1 MFEHKFP
8 LFFGIIDKDCIQNAR
23 PKADT
28 TLNIFPK
35 NLLHDVRRKE
45 RVIRYIN
52 MKENCN
58 LEKG

>member
-28 TLNIFPK
+28 TLNIFPE
-35 NLLHDVRRKE
+35 NLFHDVRRKE
-45 RVIRYIN
+45 R
-52 MKENCN
+52 
-58 LEKG
+58 KGDKVHKHERKLQS